1 MTRIK
6 NKIHVAD
13 IATLANKKM
22 SANETNTSYTLGLSG
37 EVTNGTPD
45 VLYQQVVFIKSTRQ
59 IWTHGVLYC
68 VTDYN
73 DLRNK
78 PLIAV
83 GNGFMSGKI
92 NQIIESMK
100 EEYPEQTEL
109 VESYYRPYV
118 GGNNA
123 FALGVGSRAEGDYSL
138 ALGMKSIAK
147 GESSVAVGFNSRVEC
162 TITRDY
168 DYDNQSIY
176 LYVRYDDFID
186 NGVDTTNLALD
197 DGNGIYVEQG
207 ARVEQEEGE
216 EEQEQEIV
224 LTLSH
229 FLYNEYKKGDKI
241 VLVNGSFGEN
251 SYTEGWDCLAFNKG
265 HASGNNVKAIGDG
278 SYAVGGGTEAKNDKE
293 FACGAYNK
301 SSKEN
306 GKRTRFS
313 VGVGTYQERK
323 NALEIVEDGK
333 VYVKGLGGYDGTNA
347 SGQNVKHLVTIINEL
362 AQTVA
367 TLRNN
372 MEQNEIVTATA
383 INNLRKEIEKNEL
396 VVATAFGNMRKE
408 IESNELVVATALGNI
423 RKDIE
428 EDELVTATAIGNIG
442 KDIENNELVVATAFG
457 NMRKEIENNE
467 KVVATAFGNVR
478 KEIENNELVT
488 ATALGDVQKNI
499 ENNELVTATALGN
512 IQKTVEDN
520 ELVTATALGDVQ
532 KTVEDNEKVSAT
544 AINDINSRL
553 S

>member
-1 MTRIK
+1 MSRIK
-6 NKIHVAD
+6 KKIHVAD

-22 SANETNTSYTLGLSG
+22 SANDTNTSYTLGLSG

-45 VLYQQVVFIKSTRQ
+45 VLYQQVVFIKSTGQ
-59 IWTHGVLYC
+59 IWTHGKLYC

-83 GNGFMSGKI
+83 GNGFMLGKI

-100 EEYPEQTEL
+100 EEYPEQAEL

-123 FALGVGSRAEGDYSL
+123 FALAVGSRAEGDNSY

-147 GESSVAVGFNSRVEC
+147 GESSVAVGFNSRIEC

-168 DYDNQSIY
+168 DYDHQSKL
-176 LYVRYDDFID
+176 LYVRYDDFRDYGI
-186 NGVDTTNLALD
+186 NTTNLALD
-197 DGNGIYVEQG
+197 DGNGTYVEQG
-207 ARVEQEEGE
+207 ERVEHEEGE

-229 FLYNEYKKGDKI
+229 YLYDEYKKGDKI
-241 VLVNGSFGEN
+241 VLVNGSFGDN
-251 SYTEGWDCLAFNKG
+251 SYTEGRDCLAFEKG
-265 HASGNNVKAIGDG
+265 HAVGSNTRAIGAG
-278 SYAVGGGTEAKNDKE
+278 SYTVGEGTEAKNDKE
-293 FACGAYNK
+293 FACGAFNK
-301 SSKEN
+301 SSKGYGE
-306 GKRTRFS
+306 RTRFS

-323 NALEIVEDGK
+323 NALEIIEDGK
-333 VYVKGLGGYDGTNA
+333 VFVKGLGGYDGTNT

-367 TLRNN
+367 TLRND

-383 INNLRKEIEKNEL
+383 INNLRKEIENNEL

-442 KDIENNELVVATAFG
+442 KDIEKNELVVATAFG
-457 NMRKEIENNE
+457 NMRKEIEDSE

-488 ATALGDVQKNI
+488 ATALGNI
-499 ENNELVTATALGN
+499 
-512 IQKTVEDN
+512 
-520 ELVTATALGDVQ
+520 Q

>member
-1 MTRIK
+1 MSKIK
-6 NKIHVAD
+6 RIHVND
-13 IATLANKKM
+13 ITTLATKKL
-22 SANETNTSYTLGLSG
+22 SANAENTAYTVGLDG
-37 EVTNGTPD
+37 EVVNGTPD
-45 VLYQQVVFIKSTRQ
+45 VLFQWIVFIKSTMQ

-92 NQIIESMK
+92 NQIIESVK
-100 EEYPEQTEL
+100 DEYPEQAEL
-109 VESYYRPYV
+109 VESYHRPYV

-123 FALGVGSRAEGDYSL
+123 FALGLGSRAEGDYSY

-147 GESSVAVGFNSRVEC
+147 GESSVAVGFNSRIEC

-168 DYDNQSIY
+168 DYDHQSEL
-176 LYVRYDDFID
+176 LYVRYDDFETYGIS
-186 NGVDTTNLALD
+186 TTNLVLNN
-197 DGNGIYVEQG
+197 GNGIYVEQG

-216 EEQEQEIV
+216 EEQEREIV

-229 FLYNEYKKGDKI
+229 YLYNEYKKGDKI
-241 VLVNGSFGEN
+241 VLFNGSFGDN
-251 SYTEGWDCLAFNKG
+251 SYTEGKDCLAFERG
-265 HASGNNVKAIGDG
+265 HAMGSNTRAMGEG
-278 SYAVGGGTEAKNDKE
+278 SYTVGEGTEAKNSYE

-301 SSKEN
+301 SSDEYGN
-306 GKRTRFS
+306 RTRFS

-323 NALEIVEDGK
+323 NAFEVTEEGE
-333 VYVKGLGGYDGTNA
+333 VYVKGLGGYDGTNV

-383 INNLRKEIEKNEL
+383 INNLRKEIENNEL
-396 VVATAFGNMRKE
+396 VVATAFDNMRKV
-408 IESNELVVATALGNI
+408 IENNELVVATALGNI

-428 EDELVTATAIGNIG
+428 DNELVTATAIGNIG

-467 KVVATAFGNVR
+467 MVVATALGNVR
-478 KEIENNELVT
+478 KEIV
-488 ATALGDVQKNI
+488 D
-499 ENNELVTATALGN
+499 NELVTATALGN
-512 IQKTVEDN
+512 
-520 ELVTATALGDVQ
+520 VQ

-544 AINDINSRL
+544 AINDINSKL

>member
-6 NKIHVAD
+6 KKIHVAD

-22 SANETNTSYTLGLSG
+22 SANDTNTSYTLGLSG

-45 VLYQQVVFIKSTRQ
+45 VLYQQVVFIKSTGQ
-59 IWTHGVLYC
+59 IWTHGKLYC

-100 EEYPEQTEL
+100 EEYPEQAEL
-109 VESYYRPYV
+109 VESFYRPYV

-168 DYDNQSIY
+168 DYDNQSNF
-176 LYVRYDDFID
+176 LYVRYDDFADYGID
-186 NGVDTTNLALD
+186 TSNLALD

-216 EEQEQEIV
+216 EEQEREIV

-229 FLYNEYKKGDKI
+229 YLYDAYKKGDKI
-241 VLVNGSFGEN
+241 VLVNGSFGDN
-251 SYTEGWDCLAFNKG
+251 SYTDGRDCLAFEKG
-265 HASGNNVKAIGDG
+265 HAVGSNTRAIGVG
-278 SYAVGGGTEAKNDKE
+278 SYTVGEGTEAKNACE
-293 FACGAYNK
+293 FACGKFNK
-301 SSKEN
+301 SSKAY
-306 GKRTRFS
+306 GAHTRFS

-323 NALEIVEDGK
+323 NAFEVTEEGE
-333 VYVKGLGGYDGTNA
+333 VYVKGLGGYDGTNVI
-347 SGQNVKHLVTIINEL
+347 GQNVKHLVTIINEL

-383 INNLRKEIEKNEL
+383 INNLRKEIENNEL
-396 VVATAFGNMRKE
+396 VVATAFDNMRKV
-408 IESNELVVATALGNI
+408 IENNELVVATALGNI

-428 EDELVTATAIGNIG
+428 DNELVTATAIGNIG

-467 KVVATAFGNVR
+467 MVVATAFGNVR
-478 KEIENNELVT
+478 KEIE
-488 ATALGDVQKNI
+488 D
-499 ENNELVTATALGN
+499 NELVTATALGN
-512 IQKTVEDN
+512 VKKEIEDN
-520 ELVTATALGDVQ
+520 ELVTATALGNVQ